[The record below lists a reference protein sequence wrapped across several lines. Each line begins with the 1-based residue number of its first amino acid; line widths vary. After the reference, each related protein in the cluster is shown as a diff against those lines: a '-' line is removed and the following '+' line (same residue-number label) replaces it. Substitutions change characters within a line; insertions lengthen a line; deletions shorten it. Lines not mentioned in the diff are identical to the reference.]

1 MILSA
6 YTYAKDENMARKSSI
21 PEEIRQHIPGKCC
34 RIQKVN
40 GTYYVYKYSSVKLP
54 SGKWSSDYGYCIGKI
69 LPEKGFCPNKR
80 YLRETEERNA
90 AAFSDS
96 MTDVA
101 YGQYELLRVL
111 TSDIL
116 ARLCKV
122 FPAKRAVQI
131 YCYALI
137 MCANGFLYV
146 DQIDEFYMES
156 VLPLYYDD
164 LSFKMGYTALS
175 SLLKELGMKGN
186 PVRAFEQELIDE
198 CSGDVAIDG
207 HVVRSASE
215 NNELAEPGYKYN
227 ELKESQVNIL
237 IAYDAKRKAPLLYR
251 TFRGS
256 CNDKVSAVELLQ
268 SRHFSNVKF
277 IVDAGFYSET
287 MIDLMTKDGNS
298 YIIPRPASC
307 KEFKRIKP
315 TLEYSSGEFV
325 YAAGRKDTARIVY
338 HEEYI
343 DEHTRLIVFKDM
355 DENNSKRKNYK
366 HLMDLGENKYTQEG
380 YDKHCDWWGVY
391 ILQTTT
397 DEPASEVYADY
408 KSRWGIETYNN
419 YVKNDAGFMGLKF
432 QNYYEQRGFD
442 FIMLVTGL
450 MHSALNDAVRS
461 LGRSSIST
469 FDVLVKAGHMR
480 MVLEGDNWH
489 LHNTRTKDI
498 ALLEKVGFVP
508 ERVLSL

>member
-1 MILSA
+1 MKQSFYA
-6 YTYAKDENMARKSSI
+6 YVKDEIMARKSSI
-21 PEEIRQHIPGKCC
+21 PEEIRKHIPGKCC

-40 GTYYVYKYSSVKLP
+40 GTYYVYKYSSIKLP

-69 LPEKGFCPNKR
+69 LPDKGFCPNKR
-80 YLRETEERNA
+80 YLRETDEQNI

-116 ARLCKV
+116 AKLYKV

-131 YCYALI
+131 YCYAMI

-146 DQIDEFYMES
+146 DQIDEFYRES

-175 SLLKELGMKGN
+175 SLLKELGMKGH
-186 PVRAFEQELIDE
+186 PVKAFEQMLIDE

-215 NNELAEPGYKYN
+215 NNDLAEPGYKYN

-237 IAYDAKRKAPLLYR
+237 IAYDAKRKTPLMYR

-256 CNDKVSAVELLQ
+256 SNDKVSAVDLLQ
-268 SRHFSNVKF
+268 SRRFINTKF
-277 IVDAGFYSET
+277 IVDAGFFSET
-287 MIDLMTKDGNS
+287 MIDLMSRDGNT
-298 YIIPRPASC
+298 YIIPRKTSC
-307 KEFKRIKP
+307 KEFKKIKK
-315 TLEYSSGEFV
+315 TLDYSSGEFV
-325 YAAGRKDTARIVY
+325 YASGRKDSARIVY
-338 HEEYI
+338 QEEKI
-343 DEHTRLIVFKDM
+343 DKCTRLIVFKDM

-366 HLMDLGENKYTQEG
+366 RLMDLGEGKYTQER
-380 YDKHCDWWGVY
+380 YDKLCDWWGVY
-391 ILQTTT
+391 ILQTNT
-397 DEPASEVYADY
+397 DEPASEVYSDY

-419 YVKNDAGFMGLKF
+419 YVKNDAGFVGLKF

-461 LGRSSIST
+461 LGKSSIST

-480 MVLEGDNWH
+480 MVLEGNEWK

-498 ALLEKVGFVP
+498 DLLGRMGFVP
-508 ERVLSL
+508 ERILSL

>member
-1 MILSA
+1 MKYLVC
-6 YTYAKDENMARKSSI
+6 TYVKGENMARKSSI

-40 GTYYVYKYSSVKLP
+40 GTYYVYKYSSVKLA

-69 LPEKGFCPNKR
+69 LPDRGFIPNKR
-80 YLRETEERNA
+80 YLREAEEQNA

-101 YGQYELLRVL
+101 YGQYELLRAL
-111 TSDIL
+111 TPDIL

-122 FPAKRAVQI
+122 FPAKRAAQI
-131 YCYALI
+131 YCYAMI
-137 MCANGFLYV
+137 MCVNGFLHV
-146 DQIDEFYMES
+146 DQIDEFYRES

-186 PVRAFEQELIDE
+186 PVRTFEQWLIDE
-198 CSGDVAIDG
+198 CSGNVAIDG

-215 NNELAEPGYKYN
+215 NNALAEPGYKYN

-237 IAYDAKRKAPLLYR
+237 IAYDAKRKSPVLYR

-256 CNDKVSAVELLQ
+256 SNDNVSAVELLE
-268 SRHFSNVKF
+268 SRKFSNVKF

-287 MIDLMTKDGNS
+287 MIRLMSQDGNT
-298 YIIPRPASC
+298 YIIPRKTSC
-307 KEFKRIKP
+307 KEFKRIKK

-325 YAAGRKDTARIVY
+325 YAVGKNDSARIVY
-338 HEEYI
+338 YEEHI

-366 HLMDLGENKYTQEG
+366 RLMDLGEGNYTQEN
-380 YDKHCDWWGVY
+380 YDRLCDWWGVY
-391 ILQTTT
+391 VLQTTT

-450 MHSALNDAVRS
+450 MHSALNDAVKS
-461 LGRSSIST
+461 LGKSSIST
-469 FDVLVKAGHMR
+469 FDVLIKAGHMR
-480 MVLEGDNWH
+480 MVLEGDEWK

-498 ALLEKVGFVP
+498 ALLEKMGFVP
-508 ERVLSL
+508 ERVLSI

>member
-1 MILSA
+1 
-6 YTYAKDENMARKSSI
+6 MARKSTI
-21 PEEIRQHIPGKCC
+21 PEEIRQYIPGKCC

-40 GTYYVYKYSSVKLP
+40 GTYYVYKYSSVKLT

-69 LPEKGFCPNKR
+69 VPGTGFCPNKR
-80 YLRETEERNA
+80 YLKETEEQTGSV
-90 AAFSDS
+90 FSDS
-96 MTDVA
+96 TTDVA
-101 YGQYELLRVL
+101 YGQYELLRIL
-111 TSDIL
+111 TPDIL

-131 YCYALI
+131 YCYAMI
-137 MCANGFLYV
+137 MCANGFLYT
-146 DQIDEFYMES
+146 DQIDEFYRES
-156 VLPLYYDD
+156 VLSLLYDD

-186 PVRAFEQELIDE
+186 PVRAFEQMLIDE

-215 NNELAEPGYKYN
+215 NNDLAEPGYKYK

-237 IAYDAKRKAPLLYR
+237 IAYDAKRKAPLMYR

-256 CNDKVSAVELLQ
+256 SNDKASAVELLQ
-268 SRHFSNVKF
+268 SRNFADVKF

-287 MIDLMTKDGNS
+287 MIDLMSQNGNT
-298 YIIPRPASC
+298 YIVPRHASC
-307 KEFKRIKP
+307 REFKRIKN
-315 TLEYSSGEFV
+315 TLDYSSGEFV

-338 HEEYI
+338 QEEKL
-343 DEHTRLIVFKDM
+343 DDHTRLIVFKDM

-366 HLMDLGENKYTQEG
+366 RLMDLEENKYTQQG

-450 MHSALNDAVRS
+450 MHSALNDAVRK

-469 FDVLVKAGHMR
+469 FDVLIKASHMR
-480 MVLEGDNWH
+480 MVLEGGEWK

-498 ALLEKVGFVP
+498 ELLGSMGFVP
-508 ERVLSL
+508 DKVLAL